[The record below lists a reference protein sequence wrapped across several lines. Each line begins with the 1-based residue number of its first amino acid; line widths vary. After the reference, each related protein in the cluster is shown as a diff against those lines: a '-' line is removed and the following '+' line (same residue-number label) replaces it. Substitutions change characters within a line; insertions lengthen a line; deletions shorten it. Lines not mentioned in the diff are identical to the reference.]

1 MLHMTIFS
9 FADVLLVSFPFTD
22 LTTIKKRP
30 AIVISSETYNQV
42 KPDLILIAVT
52 SQLSQELQ
60 FGEMLI
66 LEWSRAGLL
75 KASLVK
81 QLIATLEKSLII
93 KKLEELETQDKQSL
107 KSCLQQILSY

>member
-1 MLHMTIFS
+1 MTIFN
-9 FADVLLVSFPFTD
+9 FADVLLVPFPFTEQ
-22 LTTIKKRP
+22 TTIKKRP

-81 QLIATLEKSLII
+81 PLIATLEKSLII
-93 KKLEELETQDKQSL
+93 RKLGALEMQDKQSL
-107 KSCLQQILSY
+107 KCCLQQILSY